1 MGAAAVRGFGLGLF
15 SQPSAL
21 GCHPHRAVEM
31 TAGEVYTHALIF
43 AMKRGYELQD
53 AKDFAEGAADRA
65 RLQMK
70 EERLA
75 ANRIH
80 EGAAR
85 CS

>member
-1 MGAAAVRGFGLGLF
+1 
-15 SQPSAL
+15 
-21 GCHPHRAVEM
+21 
-31 TAGEVYTHALIF
+31 
-43 AMKRGYELQD
+43 MKRGYDLQD